1 MRILHCLTTMLLRTP
16 LLVMLALFTMGCFNT
31 VQVAPTSTSSGQ
43 TENRNMKT
51 FHTLEAT
58 DIHGAAVTMSV
69 YAGKKVMVV
78 NTASECGYTP
88 QYKQLQELHE
98 QYRDKGLVILGFPCN
113 DFGGQEPGTEAQIEQ
128 FCQKN
133 YGVTFPLM
141 GKVSITG
148 NAPSPIYQWLTTK
161 ALNGAMDA
169 SVKWNFHKFLIDEEG
184 RLVKSLG
191 SSIEPFDEEVIGW
204 LNS

>member
-1 MRILHCLTTMLLRTP
+1 MFYRTP
-16 LLVMLALFTMGCFNT
+16 FLSLSALLIMGCFNS
-31 VQVAPTSTSSGQ
+31 VQVAPTRSSSDQ
-43 TENRNMKT
+43 TGSQPMKT
-51 FHTLEAT
+51 FHSLSAT
-58 DIHGAAVTMSV
+58 DIHGVAVNMSI

-88 QYKQLQELHE
+88 QYKQLQELYD

-113 DFGGQEPGTEAQIEQ
+113 DFGGQEPGSEAQIEQ

-141 GKVSITG
+141 GKVSIKG
-148 NAPSPIYQWLTTK
+148 NEPSPIYRWLTSKTE
-161 ALNGAMDA
+161 NGAMDA
-169 SVKWNFHKFLIDEEG
+169 TVKWNFHKFLIDEKG
-184 RLVKSLG
+184 NLVKALG
-191 SSIEPFDEEVIGW
+191 SGIDPFDEEVVGW